1 MVAPAG
7 IVTLDCTVVLGSLDD
22 KLIPTP
28 PTAAGLDSVTVPT
41 DLAPPI
47 TDVGE
52 TEIEDKTGEEIART
66 ALIETPPMDPVI
78 VADELLCTAVVLTV
92 NVADVEP
99 AETVTEL
106 GTVTFDQLE
115 ANPTTEPPAG
125 AGALI
130 VTVPCEEDPPA
141 TVDGE
146 REMPVSVRGV
156 IVRVAGSVAVP
167 KVAMIVAETVLDT
180 VEVEIVNVAA
190 LAPAETVTWAGTVAL
205 ELLDDRITEAPPGPA
220 GPFSVTVPTELFPPL
235 TEGGASTRLVR
246 VAALT
251 VRVDVTFETPNDAV
265 IVTD

>member
-1 MVAPAG
+1 
-7 IVTLDCTVVLGSLDD
+7 
-22 KLIPTP
+22 
-28 PTAAGLDSVTVPT
+28 
-41 DLAPPI
+41 
-47 TDVGE
+47 
-52 TEIEDKTGEEIART
+52 
-66 ALIETPPMDPVI
+66 
-78 VADELLCTAVVLTV
+78 VLTV

-125 AGALI
+125 AGELI